1 MVTILACIVY
11 VTLAMSKRYIHKHD
25 WCSRF
30 MNRAKT
36 VIHAEYEII
45 KHIIA
50 NLDISDVKERLCP
63 DGDEHALTR
72 FDKGAENVA
81 NLIQNLADR
90 RTHRLPK
97 EHVDYE
103 SKLMK
108 KVRA

>member
-1 MVTILACIVY
+1 MVITNVCIVY
-11 VTLAMSKRYIHKHD
+11 VTLAMSNHYLHKHD
-25 WCSRF
+25 SCSRF

-45 KHIIA
+45 KHIISTV
-50 NLDISDVKERLCP
+50 DISDVKERLCP

-72 FDKGAENVA
+72 FNKGAENVA

-90 RTHRLPK
+90 RTHRLPN
-97 EHVDYE
+97 EHVAYE

-108 KVRA
+108 KVKA